1 MAAAMRELMWDKVGL
16 VRTAASLDAARDRLQ
31 AMQRELAAAPAGSAG
46 GFDLSLLGWY
56 DLRDSL
62 LAAEAVTLAA
72 QNRTESRGAH
82 VREDFPAVD
91 PKFEQNQAI
100 GLGSAGLAAAWEPV
114 TRQ

>member
-1 MAAAMRELMWDKVGL
+1 MASEYGGVQHVNPIAGGGSGGGSGSGDGGGSVG
-16 VRTAASLDAARDRLQ
+16 
-31 AMQRELAAAPAGSAG
+31 GSAG